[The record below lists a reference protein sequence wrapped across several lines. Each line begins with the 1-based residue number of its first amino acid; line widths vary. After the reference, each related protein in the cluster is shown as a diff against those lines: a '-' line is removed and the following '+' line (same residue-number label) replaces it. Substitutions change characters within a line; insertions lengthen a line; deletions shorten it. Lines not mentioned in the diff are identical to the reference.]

1 MTFIRKAV
9 APVLAATLVAMAM
22 SGVTNAQT
30 PSIGPKLGVG
40 VFGGMTLPIVQDDQ
54 KSGTVFGFFGRL
66 KLIPILVFEPNISFA
81 TYGDP
86 DPISG
91 VNLGSVGSKVTSFG
105 IDAVLGAG
113 PGAPGMTPFF
123 FGGIGSYSIKNDD
136 TDFDETAIG
145 YSGGLGLGFNL
156 GMLDLNVRGRA
167 IVIPLEDGGSK
178 KSASATVGLS
188 YVLGK

>member
-1 MTFIRKAV
+1 MTFVRKV
-9 APVLAATLVAMAM
+9 AALALAATLVAIMLPGL
-22 SGVTNAQT
+22 SVAQT
-30 PSIGPKLGVG
+30 PSVGPKLGVG

-54 KSGTVFGFFGRL
+54 KSGTVFGFYGRV

-81 TYGDP
+81 KYGDP
-86 DPISG
+86 DPFDG
-91 VNLGSVGSKVTSFG
+91 VNLGIVGSKVTSFG
-105 IDAVLGAG
+105 VDAVLGAG

-136 TDFDETAIG
+136 TDFDESAIG
-145 YSGGLGLGFNL
+145 FSGGLGLGFNL

-178 KSASATVGLS
+178 KSATATVGLS

>member
-1 MTFIRKAV
+1 MAFIRK
-9 APVLAATLVAMAM
+9 LALASATAILIAAAAGSTVY
-22 SGVTNAQT
+22 AQT
-30 PSIGPKLGVG
+30 PSVGPKLGVG
-40 VFGGMTLPIVQDDQ
+40 VFGGLTLPIVQDDQ
-54 KSGTVFGFFGRL
+54 KSGTVFGFYGRL

-81 TYGDP
+81 KYGDP

-91 VNLGSVGSKVTSFG
+91 VNLGIVGSKVTSFG
-105 IDAVLGAG
+105 VDAVLGAG

-136 TDFDETAIG
+136 TDFDESAIG
-145 YSGGLGLGFNL
+145 FSGGLGLGFNL

-178 KSASATVGLS
+178 KSATATVGLS